1 MDQESNIKALKAMAD
16 NYLSYKLVLEA
27 LEKDNNL
34 TDEEAEKMKIMFNDF
49 AQRKIDIII
58 RFITIIL

>member
-16 NYLSYKLVLEA
+16 NYLSYKLVLDA

-34 TDEEAEKMKIMFNDF
+34 TDEEVEKMKIMFNDF